1 MLDYVSVDLQGT
13 LTTKFANECSNLFQA
28 KNICFEPFVEE
39 KKVTL
44 LEAFGS
50 FHLGVQ
56 VA

>member
-13 LTTKFANECSNLFQA
+13 LTIKFANECSNLFQA
-28 KNICFEPFVEE
+28 NNICFEPFVE